1 MLAPSQA
8 RRFIGHGQIRR
19 AMLANDFRKLA
30 AIDILFFGYRVILA
44 EYAVGVLFS
53 VALGLFVL
61 LRAASFLQV
70 LLGTY
75 FVCLGIN
82 YVPMLSYSIA
92 IANKQNARAEI
103 FDELGDKRTAMS
115 KYRRKSL
122 FLLVPLL
129 IPTLAVVCK
138 LRARPK

>member
-1 MLAPSQA
+1 
-8 RRFIGHGQIRR
+8 
-19 AMLANDFRKLA
+19 MLANDFRKLA

-61 LRAASFLQV
+61 LRAATFLQV

-82 YVPMLSYSIA
+82 YVPMLSYSSIG

-122 FLLVPLL
+122 FLLVPY
-129 IPTLAVVCK
+129 
-138 LRARPK
+138 